1 MEFSDLGLG
10 WFYASYLLPLPFDT
24 ELLDAKGA
32 TASKYI
38 KNISSFRGF
47 VIIKIYVFC

>member
-1 MEFSDLGLG
+1 MELSDLGLG
-10 WFYASYLLPLPFDT
+10 WFYATYLLSLPLDT
-24 ELLDAKGA
+24 EFLDAKGA

-47 VIIKIYVFC
+47 VFFVETC